1 MLVAVTKIPNRTTSR
16 TKDLFWLRASEG
28 LYGCLPPAFGQNIM
42 EAGTF
47 EEEAIHFIVDRK
59 QRLLKVPLLM
69 TTFSSQALSPKIS
82 RTSQNSSY
90 QLWTKH
96 STHDPMGTFY
106 IQTIKEKHSYLPFT
120 PLLFF

>member
-1 MLVAVTKIPNRTTSR
+1 
-16 TKDLFWLRASEG
+16 
-28 LYGCLPPAFGQNIM
+28 M

-82 RTSQNSSY
+82 RTSQNSSI
-90 QLWTKH
+90 
-96 STHDPMGTFY
+96 SSGPC
-106 IQTIKEKHSYLPFT
+106 IQHMIPFIS
-120 PLLFF
+120 FIESV